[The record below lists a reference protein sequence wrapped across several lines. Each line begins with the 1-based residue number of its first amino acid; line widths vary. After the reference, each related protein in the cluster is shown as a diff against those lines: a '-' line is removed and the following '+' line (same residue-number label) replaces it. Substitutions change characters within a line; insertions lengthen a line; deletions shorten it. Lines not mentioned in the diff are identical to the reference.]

1 MGLLTV
7 NQVARETGV
16 PAHTVRYYTRIGL
29 LRPGRRRD
37 NGYKQFTAREVQR
50 LNFIRRAQ
58 KLGFSLGEIEEIVSL
73 ANRGET
79 PCPRVREILAQR
91 LLQTRA
97 NLDELAALVHRI
109 ETALE
114 QWAAMKDGVPDGDAV
129 CTLIEAFSEL

>member
-58 KLGFSLGEIEEIVSL
+58 KLGFSLGEIEEMVSL

-79 PCPRVREILAQR
+79 PCPRVRQILAQR

-129 CTLIEAFSEL
+129 CTLIESFSEL